1 MSQIVVVDDDKD
13 VSDMLC
19 EMVGRMGHHAERSL
33 TLKEARQKLL
43 SSDYDVIF
51 LDVRLPDGNGLDI
64 LPHVNE
70 KPSAPEVIIITAHGD
85 PDAAELA
92 MKSGV
97 WDFLQKPC
105 SLSTMK
111 MVLSKALQYREK
123 KDLEKT
129 PQVVL
134 KLDGLVGSSPQFKGC
149 LSLAAQAAS
158 GDISVLLTGETGT
171 GKELLARAIH
181 TNSQRAAKNFV
192 VVDCASIP
200 ENLVESVLFGHE
212 RGAFTGADRAR
223 EGLVKQAD
231 GGTLFLDEIG
241 ELPLVIQKSFL
252 RVLQER
258 RFRPIGAKGE
268 ERSDFR
274 LIAATN
280 RRLDKMVAEGQF
292 RTDLLFRVQA
302 LTIELPPLRERKE
315 DIKDLTVHSLRK
327 CCERYST
334 PLKGIAPE
342 LMEIFM
348 TYEWPGNVREL
359 TNTVDS
365 AVCTG
370 LHEPML
376 YPKHLPTYLRVNV
389 TRASLKES
397 GDAAGKT
404 GVQGYS
410 KIEAFTTLDAFR
422 DKILHEAEQQY
433 LTELLIYVRSD
444 IGEACRISGLS
455 RSRLYALLKKHGL
468 VRSRE

>member
-1 MSQIVVVDDDKD
+1 MSHILVVDDDKD

-19 EMVGRMGHHAERSL
+19 EMVNRMGHEAERSF

-43 SSDYDVIF
+43 SAGYDVVF
-51 LDVRLPDGNGLDI
+51 LDVRLPDGNGLDV
-64 LPHVNE
+64 LPFVNE
-70 KPSAPEVIIITAHGD
+70 RPSTPEVIIITAHGD

-92 MKSGV
+92 MKNGV

-111 MVLSKALQYREK
+111 MVLARALQYREK
-123 KDLEKT
+123 KGQEKG

-134 KLDGLVGSSPQFKGC
+134 KLDGLVGGSPQFKGC

-212 RGAFTGADRAR
+212 RGAFTGADRTR
-223 EGLVKQAD
+223 DGLIKQAD

-241 ELPLVIQKSFL
+241 ELPMVIQKSFL

-258 RFRPIGAKGE
+258 RFRPIGAKRE
-268 ERSDFR
+268 EWSDFR

-292 RTDLLFRVQA
+292 RTDLLFRIQA
-302 LTIELPPLRERKE
+302 LSIELPPLRERKE
-315 DIKDLTVHSLRK
+315 DIKDLAVYSLRK
-327 CCERYST
+327 CCERYGT

-342 LMEIFM
+342 LMEILM
-348 TYEWPGNVREL
+348 AYEWPGNVREL
-359 TNTVDS
+359 ANTVDS

-370 LHEPML
+370 LHEQML

-389 TRASLKES
+389 TQASLKGA
-397 GDAAGKT
+397 GDTAMTGFQVSGKT
-404 GVQGYS
+404 A
-410 KIEAFTTLDAFR
+410 EEFTTLDVFR
-422 DKILHEAEQQY
+422 DKIVHEAEEHY
-433 LTELLIYVRSD
+433 LTELLAYVRND
-444 IGEACRISGLS
+444 IREACRVSGLS

-468 VRSRE
+468 ARG